1 MKVLQGMLGRPV
13 TLHLSTTDVSATGLL
28 FGSLSYYVVN
38 VRKRGCHVY
47 DGRSVKHQRAAYR
60 VSYDARNCSDTIE
73 DCSINQCKNFPI
85 E

>member
-1 MKVLQGMLGRPV
+1 MLGRPV
-13 TLHLSTTDVSATGLL
+13 TLHLSTADVSATGLL
-28 FGSLSYYVVN
+28 FGSLSCYVVN
-38 VRKRGCHVY
+38 VRKRGC

-73 DCSINQCKNFPI
+73 DCCINQCKNFPI